1 MPLLLPSLSLP
12 RLPLS
17 FPLPLPHTSATKH
30 CVQLVD
36 LDQADAAY
44 AFQREHSAWEE
55 SPAPPPNTPNKPEKA
70 KKNVNMNNAS
80 QLDVALEF
88 GGDFERE
95 WGLRFGGVEE
105 EGCRNESCE
114 TVIHDAPPGV
124 DVEEMAEEI
133 ETEESEEEEDEFLL
147 DTPGHSRI
155 MAATIRGRFKSALV
169 AIRPKNSSAVN
180 INKTT
185 TTAAAAAAP
194 HQPSRLQTERP
205 RSARRN
211 DKTQTT
217 TASMSNPARP
227 PRWRC
232 CRCGRVNGDTT
243 QPPTTPL
250 RAAHNKNPNTSTQ
263 TINTRTGRPFKIH
276 LPIHPT
282 LTKLTART
290 RTRGAAAAPA
300 AATSVSLGEC
310 TAERKGEDLDSAM
323 QVEKKRE
330 EGTGIGKEK
339 GTWTCHCGH
348 AFEPCALKGRLSR
361 LRGVQRRGGD
371 LGVAFVRGE

>member
-30 CVQLVD
+30 CIQLVD

-55 SPAPPPNTPNKPEKA
+55 SPAPPPNTPNKPKKA

-114 TVIHDAPPGV
+114 TVIHDAPPGL

-147 DTPGHSRI
+147 DTPDLKTAARSTSIKPPPPPPPPPLLTNHRASKLSVRVPP
-155 MAATIRGRFKSALV
+155 AATTK
-169 AIRPKNSSAVN
+169 PK
-180 INKTT
+180 
-185 TTAAAAAAP
+185 P
-194 HQPSRLQTERP
+194 QPRQ
-205 RSARRN
+205 
-211 DKTQTT
+211 
-217 TASMSNPARP
+217 
-227 PRWRC
+227 
-232 CRCGRVNGDTT
+232 
-243 QPPTTPL
+243 
-250 RAAHNKNPNTSTQ
+250 
-263 TINTRTGRPFKIH
+263 
-276 LPIHPT
+276 
-282 LTKLTART
+282 
-290 RTRGAAAAPA
+290 
-300 AATSVSLGEC
+300 
-310 TAERKGEDLDSAM
+310 
-323 QVEKKRE
+323 
-330 EGTGIGKEK
+330 
-339 GTWTCHCGH
+339 
-348 AFEPCALKGRLSR
+348 
-361 LRGVQRRGGD
+361 
-371 LGVAFVRGE
+371 